1 MITIIANTEKYS
13 ITDTGTFYSIET
25 PLEVIQVLENARVN
39 GTRLKIYLGDK
50 KTGRDWHE
58 EHERFCYIGRS
69 NGTYKVPLA
78 ISKSNSH
85 GGGALLDNAIVK
97 ISRVSDGKVLYQHPK
112 YKSPKIEIK
121 EESNVPSDFGYTHT
135 LYISGK
141 VYSNHKSLKSAQR
154 LKSILS

>member
-1 MITIIANTEKYS
+1 MTTITANTEKYS
-13 ITDTGTFYSIET
+13 ITDTGTAYNIET
-25 PLEVIQVLENARVN
+25 PLEVIQVLEDARLN
-39 GTRLKIYLGDK
+39 RTRLKIYLGDN
-50 KTGRDWHE
+50 KTGRDWYE
-58 EHERFCYIGRS
+58 EHERFCYVGRS
-69 NGTYKVPLA
+69 NGEYKVPLA
-78 ISKSNSH
+78 ISKSNSR
-85 GGGALLDNAIVK
+85 GGGCLLDSSIVK

-112 YKSPKIEIK
+112 YKAPKIEIK